1 MTYRDDVNESNMSTE
16 SRSAAPS
23 IRPAISVDEGELI
36 GQVVS
41 VSGSRVVARL
51 TVRAPGEAAHGR
63 DDLQI
68 GSLVKMPSAETV
80 VFGMVRSLDIP
91 DMAGSDDRTEVRI
104 MEIELV
110 GEGVNAADGG
120 PIEFRRGVS
129 FFPRLGDGVHT
140 VSQEDLMRVYA
151 RPHVSSVKVGTIY
164 QDKSLPAFIAVD
176 DLLGKHFAV
185 LGNTGAGKSC
195 AVATILRAIISSHA
209 EGHILLLDLHDE
221 YSHAFSDCAELLGAE
236 RLKLPY
242 WLLSFDELQEII
254 VEKSDT
260 REVDRNILKDA
271 MIHAKQVFNEGNDQ
285 IERISSDT
293 PVPYRLS
300 ELLHYIDESLGKLD
314 KPTDSAPYLR
324 LRNRFDA
331 LLTDSRFDF
340 IFEERFTVAD
350 DMEEI
355 LARLF
360 RVPAAGKPITILD
373 LSEVPTDILKV
384 VVSLLCRLT
393 FDFAFWG
400 EQDTPVL
407 LVCEEAHRYVARV
420 DDKGFELTK
429 RALSRIA
436 NEGRKYGVSL
446 CIVSQRP
453 SELESGILSQCNTIF
468 AMRMSN
474 QTDQEFVRGT
484 LSESALGL
492 LDSLPSLRTGEAVA
506 AGEGL
511 SVPVRVHFDLLPED
525 QRPLSGTAHF
535 SEAWKVGSRI
545 EGHVGKV
552 VGRWRSQRR

>member
-1 MTYRDDVNESNMSTE
+1 MIYEDDVNESG
-16 SRSAAPS
+16 RSAESPFAGSLKRAGIS
-23 IRPAISVDEGELI
+23 IDQREKI

-41 VSGSRVVARL
+41 VSGARVIARL
-51 TVRAPGEAAHGR
+51 AVRTPGESGGGE
-63 DDLQI
+63 DLQI
-68 GSLVKMPSAETV
+68 GALVKMATVETII
-80 VFGMVRSLDIP
+80 FGMVRSLDIP
-91 DMAGSDDRTEVRI
+91 DMVEADDGTEVRI

-120 PIEFRRGVS
+120 SIEFRRGVS
-129 FFPRLGDGVHT
+129 FFPRLGDGVYA
-140 VSQEDLMRVYA
+140 VSQEDLMQVYA
-151 RPHVSSVKVGTIY
+151 QPHVSNVKVGTIY
-164 QDKSLPAFIAVD
+164 QDISLPAFIAVD

-185 LGNTGAGKSC
+185 LGNTGSGKSC
-195 AVATILRAIISSHA
+195 AVATMLRAIISSHA

-221 YSHAFSDCAELLGAE
+221 YSHAFADCAELLGAG

-242 WLLSFDELQEII
+242 WLLSLDEIQEII
-254 VEKSDT
+254 VEKSDN

-271 MIHAKQVFNEGNDQ
+271 VIHSKRVFNEGADE
-285 IERISSDT
+285 IERIGSDT

-300 ELLHYIDESLGKLD
+300 ELLRYINECLGKLD

-324 LRNRFDA
+324 LRNRFSA
-331 LLTDSRFDF
+331 LLADRRFDF
-340 IFEERFTVAD
+340 MFEERFTVAD
-350 DMEEI
+350 DMEKI
-355 LARLF
+355 LSQLF
-360 RVPAAGKPITILD
+360 RIPADGKPITVLD

-400 EQDTPVL
+400 EQDAPIL
-407 LVCEEAHRYVARV
+407 LVCEEAHRYVART

-474 QTDQEFVRGT
+474 QTDQDFVRGT

-492 LDSLPSLRTGEAVA
+492 LDSLPSLRTGEAIAV
-506 AGEGL
+506 GEGL
-511 SVPVRVHFDLLPED
+511 SLPVRLHFDLLPED
-525 QRPLSGTAHF
+525 QRPRSGTAHF

-552 VGRWRSQRR
+552 VERWRRQRH